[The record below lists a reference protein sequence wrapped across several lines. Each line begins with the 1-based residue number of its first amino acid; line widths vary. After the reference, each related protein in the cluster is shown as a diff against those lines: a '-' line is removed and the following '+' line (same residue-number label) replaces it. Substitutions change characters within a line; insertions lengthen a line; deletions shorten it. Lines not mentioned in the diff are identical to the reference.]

1 MCYCCDNCFEN
12 ESLKKYINRNSNMR
26 GKCPYCGSNNASL
39 ISTNRLGKY
48 MSKCI
53 EKKYET
59 LEDGTGAMHIS
70 EDDMYMGR
78 DGNEATTYSIME
90 ILTEEEEVFSDNVD
104 EQRTL
109 AKDLFSEIVS
119 YEEKKDG
126 VPDIYGD
133 IDADYFVIRDDLYG
147 LEVTKAYQSWEAFKH
162 TIRHYSRF
170 FEMGQQKSR
179 QSYLE
184 TINNYLYD
192 FVTDIEIGEKFY
204 RARELDKSLEN
215 LEKIDKYK
223 EMGPAPYKYSKTN
236 RMSPAG
242 ISYLYVAGDKETTY
256 AECRLNG
263 KKAVVVEFETKEV
276 LQIVDFSKIVF
287 SKRSIFDKD
296 YDHDDQWILEFLE
309 NFVKEITM
317 PVDENIKDHSY
328 EYAATQIVAEYFRS
342 KGYDGI
348 CFKSSVG
355 NGKSY
360 VFFYGPDPEHEP
372 EAYPYP
378 YGDMYLSSMLPI
390 LDPYT
395 NVFDIVG
402 IEQVDVPQNGLNC
415 CLK

>member
-1 MCYCCDNCFEN
+1 MCYCCDKCFIN
-12 ESLKKYINRNSNMR
+12 DSIKKYIIRNSSIT
-26 GKCPYCGSNNASL
+26 GDCPYCSSKNVPL
-39 ISTNRLGKY
+39 ISTVQLGKY
-48 MSKCI
+48 MSECI
-53 EKKYET
+53 DKAYET
-59 LEDGTGAMHIS
+59 IEGGTGAMYDN
-70 EDDMYMGR
+70 EDDIYVGS
-78 DGNEATTYSIME
+78 DGNEAITYSIME
-90 ILTEEEEVFSDNVD
+90 ILTEVEEVFSNNVD
-104 EQRTL
+104 ERTL

-147 LEVTKAYQSWEAFKH
+147 LEVTKVYQSWEAFKH

-192 FVTDIEIGEKFY
+192 FVTDIGIGEKFY

-263 KKAVVVEFETKEV
+263 KKALVAEFETKKR
-276 LQIVDFSKIVF
+276 LHIVDFSKRGIT
-287 SKRSIFDKD
+287 RTSIFNED
-296 YDHDDQWILEFLE
+296 YDHDEPWIGSFLDGFLE
-309 NFVKEITM
+309 EITM
-317 PVDENIKDHSY
+317 PVDENVKDHSY

-348 CFKSSVG
+348 CFESSVG

-360 VFFYGPDPEHEP
+360 VLFYGPDPEHEP
-372 EAYPYP
+372 DAYPYP
-378 YGDMYLSSMLPI
+378 FGDMYLSSMLPI
-390 LDPYT
+390 LEPYT

-402 IEQVDVPQNGLNC
+402 IELVEVQKGY
-415 CLK
+415 